1 MLAQD
6 SSLDPGTLVA
16 GRSGW
21 PVAEQTD
28 HRVEPIL
35 ATLLFSKTVVDG
47 AMASCSDELIRT
59 RLLRAQRYIL
69 RASAA
74 QERDDD
80 CYVRPGP
87 VAFADALFDAHEAPR
102 PRTPPTT
109 GAESEAARAPA
120 HENAR
125 DDA

>member
-1 MLAQD
+1 
-6 SSLDPGTLVA
+6 
-16 GRSGW
+16 
-21 PVAEQTD
+21 
-28 HRVEPIL
+28 
-35 ATLLFSKTVVDG
+35 
-47 AMASCSDELIRT
+47 MASCSDELIRT

-87 VAFADALFDAHEAPR
+87 VAENAVAFADALFDAHEAPR
-102 PRTPPTT
+102 PRKPPTT